1 MEFSKQISPM
11 EGFSPAES
19 NHSSQFSINRGALDR
34 VYAIEKQ
41 KKLSSDLSVQV
52 AENRV
57 RRFKEQAEK
66 QQDKQRL
73 NQDYQNFN
81 DEKTREKE
89 LYRVKVQEYKHQL
102 DVQKAI
108 KMDSRLDE
116 RIGSRYEKEFEIA
129 VDHAID
135 SPNVGYFSNFGRYIK
150 NTPQKLN
157 FNPITGILKEN
168 PVKKNIF
175 DTNSEYSWSGS
186 NHRSFHQAAS
196 EKSKNLMGYGSLVIN
211 NK

>member
-1 MEFSKQISPM
+1 MAA
-11 EGFSPAES
+11 FSPSES
-19 NHSSQFSINRGALDR
+19 NHSSQFSINRGALDK

-41 KKLSSDLSVQV
+41 KKLSSALNSQV
-52 AENRV
+52 VENRA

-66 QQDKQRL
+66 QQDKLRL
-73 NQDYQNFN
+73 NEDFQKFN
-81 DEKTREKE
+81 NEKMREKE
-89 LYRVKVQEYKHQL
+89 MYKAKVQDYKHQL

-108 KMDSRLDE
+108 KMDLRTDE
-116 RIGSRYEKEFEIA
+116 RIGSRFEREFEVALEHA
-129 VDHAID
+129 VD

-157 FNPITGILKEN
+157 FNPITGVLKEN
-168 PVKKNIF
+168 PLRKNIF
-175 DTNSEYSWSGS
+175 DGNSDYSWSGS
-186 NHRSFHQAAS
+186 NQRSFHQAAS